1 MNKSGITGVIKGL
14 LVLLLVFSGL
24 FVSTSPAHAAA
35 TLSLSPSSGSFG
47 QGQAFTVA
55 VNVNTGGETVNAVEA
70 VLTFPADKLKA
81 NFISHSGSGFDI
93 NAESTVGSGVVRIA
107 KGKLPPG
114 VVGSR
119 RVASVGFTALSGG
132 TASIGVSGSVL
143 RESDSSNILGGA
155 GGATFNIGAQI
166 VTTTPTDTSPEATK
180 PAVDSQAPKISDVAV
195 LNLGAQT
202 ATILWK
208 TDEAADSQVEYGF
221 VTNRVSDEIKYFF
234 TAGSDELVTDHEI
247 TLEPKTL
254 IPGYLY
260 HFRISSEDKAGNQ
273 AQSEDQIFTVPGYSF
288 ELTVTDAQSKAV
300 EGAKVRLPG
309 IGVEAVTDENGQAKF
324 ADLPVGDFVILVE
337 KGDQIEE
344 SSAKLVADD
353 NKLTVVLGQ
362 RIAKPGVALIAQAA
376 GIVIL
381 LAIAFL
387 VWWIWKKKRLKLS
400 LPPKNG
406 S

>member
-1 MNKSGITGVIKGL
+1 MKKYFLI
-14 LVLLLVFSGL
+14 SGL
-24 FVSTSPAHAAA
+24 FAIATLMFAVPSAVYAAA
-35 TLSLSPSSGSFG
+35 SFSLSPASGNFG

-55 VNVNTGGETVNAVEA
+55 VNVNTGGEAVNAVEA

-143 RESDSSNILGGA
+143 RESDSANILGGA
-155 GGATFNIGAQI
+155 SGATFNIGAQI
-166 VTTTPTDTSPEATK
+166 VTTAPTDTSPEATK

-221 VTNRVSDEIKYFF
+221 VTNRAGDEIKYFF

-273 AQSEDQIFTVPGYSF
+273 ALSEDQIFTVPGYSF
-288 ELTVTDAQSKAV
+288 ELTVTDTQSKAV

-309 IGVEAVTDENGQAKF
+309 IGVEATTDKNGRVKF
-324 ADLPVGDFVILVE
+324 ADLPVGDFAIFVE

-344 SSAKLVADD
+344 TSAKLVADN

-362 RIAKPGVALIAQAA
+362 RIAKPKVGIALIAQAA

-381 LAIAFL
+381 LAVALFG
-387 VWWIWKKKRLKLS
+387 WWIWKKKHLKLS
-400 LPPKNG
+400 PPPKNG